1 MLIRIDQRRL
11 FLWLFAAL
19 LAIEVALLVLDA
31 FISESGWVSI
41 GAARRLFNI
50 TREDGVPNFFSTFQ
64 ALAVGAVLL
73 LVTLV
78 VRGQSRGTGSKTF
91 VGWGVIT
98 ALFIFVG
105 IDDGTKLHERVGSM
119 FAALVTDS
127 SGEGSAGFV
136 GDLYDVF
143 PSYTW
148 QLVFGSF
155 FIVMGLFLII
165 FLMKEL
171 PSLRLKGLIVMAIG
185 LFFVAEALDFI
196 EGMDN
201 DVFDHVAD
209 FFSTTTDHAVHFSKS
224 IEEFLEM
231 AATTTFL
238 FVFLKKLISLT
249 SSLTFEVEP
258 ATITRKK

>member
-1 MLIRIDQRRL
+1 MLIRIDHDQL

-19 LAIEVALLVLDA
+19 LAIEVAIVLLDA
-31 FISESGWVSI
+31 FVSESGWVSI

-50 TREDGVPNFFSTFQ
+50 TREDGVGNFFSTFL

-73 LVTLV
+73 LIAVV
-78 VRGQSRGTGSKTF
+78 VRGQSRGSGSKTF

-98 ALFIFVG
+98 GLFIFLG
-105 IDDGTKLHERVGSM
+105 IDDGTKLHERVGSI
-119 FAALVTDS
+119 FKALVTDS
-127 SGEGSAGFV
+127 SGEGSAGLL
-136 GDLYDVF
+136 GDLYELF

-148 QLVFGSF
+148 QLVFAPF
-155 FIVMGLFLII
+155 IIVMGLFLIV

-171 PSLRLKGLIVMAIG
+171 PSLRLKGLIMMAIG
-185 LFFVAEALDFI
+185 LMFVAEAMDFI

-201 DVFDHVAD
+201 DIFDRVAD
-209 FFSTTTDHAVHFSKS
+209 FFSTTPDHAVHFSKS

-231 AATTTFL
+231 AAITVFL

-249 SSLTFEVEP
+249 PSLTFELKPRE
-258 ATITRKK
+258 